1 MFYNIYFMITK
12 FLSSE
17 EGSLSAV
24 EFLQRGDKVQIL
36 SVEDVRSPI
45 EKHIDVTIT
54 EQDLFSLI
62 GQLLRMQS
70 EIRKGGGN
78 G

>member
-1 MFYNIYFMITK
+1 MITK